1 MNPSR
6 KTIPQRGDDPL
17 AGILD
22 TTEEERTAVA
32 RILEAAGRGAPPF
45 WHPGVCE
52 ELHLPVQGAELRVY
66 RHVPRRGAARRP
78 IVLIPGWGAIPETF
92 QDFFEVV
99 HDRAEWYFLETR
111 EKASSRLASRR
122 VDMSVAQSVRDVQ
135 EVLETLG
142 LVARG
147 DFVLIGACW
156 GAAIILE
163 GLITGTLTAPTAIAA
178 DPMHRMWFPQWALR
192 WVAPWLPDFVARLI
206 KPVLREAMLG
216 EELQEAGFVPDFHA
230 QLLRLV
236 QLGASGFAGHHE
248 RGLLGHAARHLRA
261 QRLQPCLGGRVGEN
275 QAAHAFAVQRTIG
288 RHHRGAE
295 FGRQARHR
303 GPAGQGER
311 AHARG
316 ELAGARAGAR
326 RGARLGR
333 ERSRLREPGAQQRQH

>member
-1 MNPSR
+1 MKPSSR
-6 KTIPQRGDDPL
+6 REKPERRDDPL

-22 TTEEERTAVA
+22 TTAEQRAAVS

-45 WHPGVCE
+45 WEPGVCD
-52 ELHLPVQGAELRVY
+52 ELYLPVQGAELRVY

-206 KPVLREAMLG
+206 KPILRDAMLG
-216 EELQEAGFVPDFHA
+216 DMQEPTQKRRSYAFIAAADTWKWQHGAAAAAEFELYGRLGAVRQEAFVLNGTNDRVHDQSHYPRIAREMPRGRFIY
-230 QLLRLV
+230 LPTGEENRERLMGV
-236 QLGASGFAGHHE
+236 AALEFA
-248 RGLLGHAARHLRA
+248 
-261 QRLQPCLGGRVGEN
+261 RVGKGDG
-275 QAAHAFAVQRTIG
+275 VPPT
-288 RHHRGAE
+288 
-295 FGRQARHR
+295 
-303 GPAGQGER
+303 
-311 AHARG
+311 
-316 ELAGARAGAR
+316 
-326 RGARLGR
+326 LGR
-333 ERSRLREPGAQQRQH
+333 FERPLR